1 MSTVQFDVFSGGS
14 VTIDHDI
21 CTGCSTKAC
30 ILACQIPSLGSVLI
44 AGPDGLPALSVTPEQ
59 AKKGACIECL
69 ACDLACR
76 SHGAGGLTFL
86 LPMPELDAI
95 LAGQSWPS

>member
-1 MSTVQFDVFSGGS
+1 MSGIAFEVFSGGS
-14 VTIDHDI
+14 VVIDHAV
-21 CTGCSTKAC
+21 CQTCETRAC
-30 ILACQIPSLGSVLI
+30 LPACQAPSLGSVLV

-59 AKKGACIECL
+59 AKRGACIECL

-76 SHGAGGLTFL
+76 SRGAGGLVFT

-95 LAGQSWPS
+95 MAR